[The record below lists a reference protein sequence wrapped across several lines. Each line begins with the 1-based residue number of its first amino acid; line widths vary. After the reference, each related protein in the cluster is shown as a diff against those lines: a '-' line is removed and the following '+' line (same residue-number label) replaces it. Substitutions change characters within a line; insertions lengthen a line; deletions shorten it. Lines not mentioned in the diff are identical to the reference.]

1 MTSRPARPRGETD
14 NRQRLLHS
22 ARALF
27 IRHPYH
33 QVALRQVAREAG
45 VDAALI
51 RYYSGTKAGLL
62 EAVLRDVIEPALQ
75 GFRKTMLSKTMPGNN
90 LPRDITEHQAAD
102 SIDTMIGI
110 YYRSVI
116 GPDPDMPRLIARLL
130 SDPQNEEPF
139 RVASQVFMQVI
150 NTSRR
155 WVNEV
160 LTVNGRLQPGTDPEV
175 ARLSFFSL
183 MMFPFIAPPMM
194 VEHFGFRPTPELLS
208 RLGRHNSRV
217 LTHGLLNPDNPP
229 TETRHSL

>member
-1 MTSRPARPRGETD
+1 MTSRPGRPRGETD

-22 ARALF
+22 ARSLF

-51 RYYSGTKAGLL
+51 RYYFGTKAGLL

-75 GFRKTMLSKTMPGNN
+75 GFRDTMLSDTM
-90 LPRDITEHQAAD
+90 PRDITEHQDAD

-110 YYRSVI
+110 YYHSVI
-116 GPDPDMPRLIARLL
+116 GPNPDMPRLIARLL

-160 LTVNGRLQPGTDPEV
+160 LTGNGRLQPGTDPEL

-183 MMFPFIAPPMM
+183 MMFPFIAPPIM
-194 VEHFGFRPTPELLS
+194 VEHFGFRPTPEQLS

-217 LTHGLLNPDNPP
+217 LTHGLLNPANPP
-229 TETRHSL
+229 TATGQSL